1 MSTQEAPNS
10 LIKTLSPQN
19 WAGFCTYLLLVI
31 WIVGFYPGFLSGT
44 HSATEWLL
52 TAWNRENDYEHGWMV
67 PALAIYMLV
76 HACSTLKNASLRGSL
91 HGLWLAAVGALFCVL
106 AVRTQQGRV
115 AIGALPFLLT
125 GGVWCYWG
133 RHAALHCAFP
143 FFFLWLSIPLPGF
156 QQATVGMQL
165 LATQAAHWGAGLCG
179 VQTIM
184 EGTNITSA
192 SGQWDTYSIAG
203 GCSGMRSL
211 MALIMVSIAW
221 GYLADKLALWKR
233 ITLGLSAIPLSI
245 VANAFRVS
253 SIFVCAEYINPAF
266 ASKTWHDWSGLLFF
280 FPASLVCLM
289 LLHGLLA
296 GEIPFLKRRRTVVRR
311 VNTPAGK
318 EDAV

>member
-1 MSTQEAPNS
+1 MSTQEA
-10 LIKTLSPQN
+10 IKLQWKALSRQN
-19 WAGFCTYLLLVI
+19 WAGFCVYTALVI
-31 WIVGFYPGFLSGT
+31 WITGFYPGFLSGT
-44 HSATEWLL
+44 HSAVEWLF

-67 PALAIYMLV
+67 PVLAVYMLV
-76 HACSTLKNASLRGSL
+76 HACSGLRGEKPAGSL
-91 HGLWLAAVGALFCVL
+91 HGLWLTGLGAVFCVL

-133 RHAALHCAFP
+133 GRAALRCAFP

-165 LATQAAHWGAGLCG
+165 IATQAAHWGAGLCG
-179 VQTIM
+179 VETIV
-184 EGTNITSA
+184 EGTNISSA
-192 SGQWDTYSIAG
+192 SGNWDTYSIAG

-253 SIFVCAEYINPAF
+253 SIFICAEYINPAF

-280 FPASLVCLM
+280 FPASLVGLM
-289 LLHGLLA
+289 LLHSLLA
-296 GEIPFLKRRRTVVRR
+296 GEIPLLKRRRTVIRR
-311 VNTPAGK
+311 LNNTTGK
-318 EDAV
+318 ETEA

>member
-1 MSTQEAPNS
+1 M
-10 LIKTLSPQN
+10 I
-19 WAGFCTYLLLVI
+19 LVI

-44 HSATEWLL
+44 HSAAEWLM
-52 TAWNRENDYEHGWMV
+52 TAWNPETDYEHGWMV
-67 PALAIYMLV
+67 PLLAVYMLV
-76 HACSTLKNASLRGSL
+76 HACGSL
-91 HGLWLAAVGALFCVL
+91 KGQKTTGSLKGLWLAAAGALLCVL

-125 GGVWCYWG
+125 GVVWCYWG
-133 RHAALHCAFP
+133 DRAAARCAFP

-179 VQTIM
+179 VETIV

-192 SGQWDTYSIAG
+192 TGQWDTYSVAG

-211 MALIMVSIAW
+211 MALVMVSIAW

-233 ITLGLSAIPLSI
+233 ILLGLSAIPLSI

-280 FPASLVCLM
+280 FPASLLGLM
-289 LLHGLLA
+289 LLHGVLA
-296 GEIPFLKRRRTVVRR
+296 GEVPFLKRRRTVVRR
-311 VNTPAGK
+311 MNTCEQK
-318 EDAV
+318 EGSV

>member
-1 MSTQEAPNS
+1 MSTQESPNS
-10 LIKTLSPQN
+10 LIKALSPLN
-19 WAGFCTYLLLVI
+19 WAGFIIYLLLVI
-31 WIVGFYPGFLSGT
+31 WIVGLYPGFLSGT
-44 HSATEWLL
+44 HSAAEWLT

-67 PALAIYMLV
+67 PLLAGYMLV
-76 HACSTLKNASLRGSL
+76 HACSSLLGTKAAGSL

-133 RHAALHCAFP
+133 GRVAARCAFP

-179 VQTIM
+179 VQTIV

-192 SGQWDTYSIAG
+192 TGQWDTYSIAG

-280 FPASLVCLM
+280 FPASLLGLM

-296 GEIPFLKRRRTVVRR
+296 GEVPFLKRRRTVVRR
-311 VNTPAGK
+311 VNTPTGK

>member
-10 LIKTLSPQN
+10 LIKTLSPQK

-31 WIVGFYPGFLSGT
+31 WIAGFYPGFLSGT
-44 HSATEWLL
+44 HSATEWLV

-76 HACSTLKNASLRGSL
+76 HACSTLKNTPLRGSL
-91 HGLWLAAVGALFCVL
+91 HGLWLAAAGALFCVL

-115 AIGALPFLLT
+115 AIGALPFMLT

-133 RHAALHCAFP
+133 RRAALRCAFP